1 MQKETEKLIEDLKK
15 SLEGKDIEDI
25 KNKTK
30 ALNEKAMSLSAKVYE
45 EAAKANQNNNEN
57 NTNNGPEEAE
67 FVNKD

>member
-1 MQKETEKLIEDLKK
+1 
-15 SLEGKDIEDI
+15 
-25 KNKTK
+25 
-30 ALNEKAMSLSAKVYE
+30 MSLSAKVYE